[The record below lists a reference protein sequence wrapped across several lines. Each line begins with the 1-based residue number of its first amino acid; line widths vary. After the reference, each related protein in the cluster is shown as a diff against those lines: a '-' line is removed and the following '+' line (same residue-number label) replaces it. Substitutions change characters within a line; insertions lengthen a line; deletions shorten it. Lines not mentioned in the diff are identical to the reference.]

1 MRFLL
6 GNSVALLTFD
16 QVSIDFGEKL
26 LLDNVQL
33 SIEKGQK
40 LALIGRNGE
49 GKSTILK
56 IMAGLTVVD
65 AGEVVR
71 RDGLV
76 VAMMAQFAEADS
88 QQSIEQYLYHGLG
101 EIGQVLYQYQQ
112 ALVQQPDDPRLA
124 DWQQDIESADAW
136 SHINEVETVIS
147 RLQLEKHMVLSD
159 LSGGLKRRVNLA
171 RALVQQPDILL
182 LDEPTNHLDID
193 TILWLQKLLQD
204 INCAL
209 VFVTHDRAFLQ
220 AVANGVIE
228 LDRGQLYTYHCDYR
242 TYLKRREERLD
253 AELLEWER
261 ADKKLSQEEIWV
273 RQGVKARRTRSK
285 KRVEELEVLRQQR
298 LERRTLAKDPKAAI
312 KMAEASGKKV
322 MVAHKVGYAYDD
334 EPVIADFSSKIFRG
348 DKVGIIGPNGV
359 GKTTLVKLLTG
370 ELAPQQGSVKLGT
383 GLELA
388 YFDQMKQSI
397 DPTLTVQENL
407 LLGTDFVTIN
417 GKPRH
422 VISYLQDFLFS
433 AEKIRSPSSV
443 LSGGEQSRLLLARLF
458 ARPANVL
465 VLDEPTNDLDM
476 ESLDLLQDLLV
487 SFDGTVLLISHDR
500 DFLDQVATQT
510 LVFEKNVEGRYE
522 IHEYVGGYE
531 DYLRQRPTI
540 EAPKTTAD
548 TTKTKETRQQRSS
561 DQNKLTYKLIRELQ
575 QLPQEIEQLESD
587 IAELTE
593 RMCAPDFYQQDDAE
607 IQKVN
612 TACNEKQMVLQEKY
626 NRWDELES
634 LDNG

>member
-1 MRFLL
+1 M
-6 GNSVALLTFD
+6 ALLTFD

-26 LLDNVQL
+26 LLDDVNL
-33 SIEKGQK
+33 AIEKGQK

-49 GKSTILK
+49 GKSTILR
-56 IMAGLTVVD
+56 IMAGETVVD
-65 AGEVVR
+65 SGEVVR

-76 VAMMAQFAEADS
+76 VAMMAQFAAADS
-88 QQSIEQYLYHGLG
+88 EQTTEQYLYHGLG
-101 EIGQVLYQYQQ
+101 DVGITLYQYQQ
-112 ALVQQPDDPRLA
+112 ALEKNPDDTRLA
-124 DWQQDIESADAW
+124 EWQETIEAGEGW
-136 SHINEVETVIS
+136 PFIQQVETVIS
-147 RLQLEKHMVLSD
+147 RLQLEKHTRLSE

-204 INCAL
+204 LTCAL

-228 LDRGQLYTYHCDYR
+228 LDRGQVYTYDCSYQK
-242 TYLKRREERLD
+242 YLQRREERLN
-253 AELLEWER
+253 AELIEWER

-273 RQGVKARRTRSK
+273 RQGIKARRTRSK
-285 KRVEELEVLRQQR
+285 KRVQELEALREQR
-298 LERRTLAKDPKAAI
+298 HQRRTLAKDPKAAI
-312 KMAEASGKKV
+312 NMAEASGKKV
-322 MVAHKVGYAYDD
+322 MVAHKVGYAYDST
-334 EPVIADFSSKIFRG
+334 PIIRDFSSKIFRG

-370 ELAPQQGSVKLGT
+370 ELEPQQGSVKLGT

-388 YFDQMKQSI
+388 YFDQMKQAI

-407 LLGTDFVTIN
+407 LLGTDFVEIN

-476 ESLDLLQDLLV
+476 ESLDLLQDLLMA
-487 SFDGTVLLISHDR
+487 FDGTVLLISHDR

-510 LVFEKNVEGRYE
+510 LVFEKGTDGLYDIN
-522 IHEYVGGYE
+522 EYVGGYD
-531 DYLRQRPTI
+531 DYLRQRPQPI
-540 EAPKTTAD
+540 SVKSNDNKPKTKD
-548 TTKTKETRQQRSS
+548 EPKGRQR
-561 DQNKLTYKLIRELQ
+561 DDNKLTYKLKRELQ
-575 QLPQEIEQLESD
+575 HLPQQIEQLETE
-587 IAELTE
+587 IADLTE
-593 RMCAPDFYQQDDAE
+593 QMCAPDFYQQAQDDVQNITAQCKQKQAE
-607 IQKVN
+607 
-612 TACNEKQMVLQEKY
+612 LQEKY
-626 NRWDELES
+626 TRWDELES
-634 LDNG
+634 LDG